1 MRASASDQSP
11 QNRRFSLPRISR
23 RSLLTSGA
31 AAGALA
37 ASGLALMAGT
47 PKTGGTLRGVLTGGT
62 AQDTWDARDHDSLF
76 MMAAAHG
83 AVFDCLT
90 EIAADGALKGELA
103 ESWSASEDA
112 RLWTFD
118 LRKDVTFHN
127 GKPFVAEDVLE
138 SFALHFDPA
147 HPSPAQPLLRDVTG
161 IHALGD
167 HQVQFTLAASNADF
181 PYLLADYHLVIY
193 PAGYVELAML
203 NGIGTGLYRVESFEP
218 GQRLQATR
226 VSSHYKDG
234 RAGFFEALDFVN
246 VDAPSERLNLLLEG
260 RADAVAQIAPVYA
273 TQIAQAE
280 GITLQQL
287 RGNQHFSFALDGRH
301 SLAEADAVQR
311 ALKHAVDRQAFVDEL
326 LLGYGAAGSDTPVGP
341 SNPFYAGKLGA
352 LAHDPEQARH
362 LLRAA
367 GVDQLSLRLIGGSGG
382 QGQAAAAVF
391 AKQLKQVG
399 VDIAVSAQPSQ
410 LSLSTS
416 AGRATE
422 DWAMA
427 TYLAPGATWNRGGWE
442 NPLFDTLLGAARSEM
457 DSTKRRALYG
467 ELQQLVAQSGN
478 LIIPAFADHLQA
490 TSKAIATPPATGAH
504 YAMDNARFA
513 ERWWRA

>member
-1 MRASASDQSP
+1 MS
-11 QNRRFSLPRISR
+11 RISR

-37 ASGLALMAGT
+37 ASGLALMADT
-47 PKTGGTLRGVLTGGT
+47 PKSGGTLRGVLTGGT
-62 AQDTWDARDHDSLF
+62 AQDTWDARNHDSLF

-90 EIAADGALKGELA
+90 EIGANGALKGELA

-112 RLWTFD
+112 RIWTFD
-118 LRKDVTFHN
+118 LRKDVAFHN

-138 SFALHFDPA
+138 SFALHFDPK
-147 HPSPAQPLLRDVTG
+147 HPSPAQPLLRDVAG

-167 HQVQFTLAASNADF
+167 HQVQFSLSAPNADF

-203 NGIGTGLYRVESFEP
+203 NGIGTGLYRVQSFEP

-234 RAGFFEALDFVN
+234 RAGFFEALDFVSI
-246 VDAPSERLNLLLEG
+246 DAPSERLNLLLEG
-260 RADAVAQIAPVYA
+260 QADAVAQVAPVYA
-273 TQIAQAE
+273 AQIAQAE
-280 GITLQQL
+280 GIALQQL

-301 SLAEADAVQR
+301 SLTEADAVLR
-311 ALKHAVDRQAFVDEL
+311 ALKHALDRQAFVDEL
-326 LLGYGAAGSDTPVGP
+326 LLGNGAAGSDTPVGP
-341 SNPFYAGKLGA
+341 SNPFYAVTNVA
-352 LAHDPEQARH
+352 LSHDPEQACH
-362 LLRAA
+362 LLRTV
-367 GVDQLSLRLIGGSGG
+367 GVDRLSLRLIGGSGG
-382 QGQAAAAVF
+382 QGQAVAAVF
-391 AKQLKQVG
+391 AQQLKQVG
-399 VDIAVSAQPSQ
+399 VDVAVSAQPSH

-427 TYLAPGATWNRGGWE
+427 TYLAPDACWNRSNWQNAQFDCLLE
-442 NPLFDTLLGAARSEM
+442 NARSEM
-457 DSTKRRALYG
+457 DVTKRRALYG
-467 ELQQLVAQSGN
+467 ELQSLVARSGN

-490 TSKAIATPPATGAH
+490 TSEAIGKPSNTGAH

-513 ERWWRA
+513 ERWWRV

>member
-1 MRASASDQSP
+1 LS
-11 QNRRFSLPRISR
+11 RISR

-37 ASGLALMAGT
+37 ASGLALMADT
-47 PKTGGTLRGVLTGGT
+47 PKTGGTLRAVLTGGSP
-62 AQDTWDARDHDSLF
+62 QDTWDARGYNSLF

-83 AVFDCLT
+83 GVFDCLT

-112 RLWTFD
+112 RIWTFD

-138 SFALHFDPA
+138 SFALHFDPEQ
-147 HPSPAQPLLRDVTG
+147 PSPAQVVLRDVTG
-161 IHALGD
+161 IHALGP
-167 HQVQFTLAASNADF
+167 HQVQFTLSASNADF

-203 NGIGTGLYRVESFEP
+203 NGIGTGMYRVETFEP
-218 GQRLQATR
+218 GHRLQATR
-226 VSSHYKDG
+226 VASHYKDG
-234 RAGFFEALDFVN
+234 RAGFFDALDFVN
-246 VDAPSERLNLLLEG
+246 ENTPAARLNLLLEG
-260 RADAVAQIAPVYA
+260 QMDAVAQITPVYA
-273 TQIAQAE
+273 AQIAQTD
-280 GITLQQL
+280 GITLQRLQ
-287 RGNQHFSFALDGRH
+287 GNQHVSFALDGHH
-301 SLAEADAVQR
+301 SSAEADTVQR
-311 ALKHAVDRQAFVDEL
+311 ALKHAVDRQAFVDDL

-341 SNPFYAGKLGA
+341 SNPFYAGTLGA

-391 AKQLKQVG
+391 AQQLKQVG
-399 VDIAVSAQPSQ
+399 VDVAVSAQASH

-427 TYLAPGATWNRGGWE
+427 TYLAPDACWNRGNWQ
-442 NPLFDTLLGAARSEM
+442 NAQFDCLLKNARSEM
-457 DSTKRRALYG
+457 DATKRRALYG
-467 ELQQLVAQSGN
+467 ELQ
-478 LIIPAFADHLQA
+478 
-490 TSKAIATPPATGAH
+490 
-504 YAMDNARFA
+504 
-513 ERWWRA
+513 